1 MAAWTIVV
9 GSVVVVLMGF
19 ETMAS
24 LHTLEMREAIEKFL
38 AEPPGADLGLGVSGV
53 RQVIHVATLVASGC
67 ATAAAVLG
75 YQALRR
81 NRPARIGLTVV
92 AVPLF
97 LAGLATGAFFSSLVA
112 AASAM
117 LWLSP
122 AREWYAGTWKP
133 SPAGGSRNRRTPTT
147 SPPPPQPPLP
157 GPPYAGPPYAGP
169 PVSGPPAA
177 GPPVAGPPVA
187 GQPGW
192 APPPYPVPPPT
203 IGYGA
208 PAPWQP
214 VGALAAR
221 PVPRPLAVTLACVLT
236 WVFAGL
242 SLLMLLATMALLTV
256 DSSLLLEE
264 MHRQNPEFA
273 RQGIADDMIV
283 TGTYVVGT
291 LLALWSVA
299 ALVFA
304 GFAFAGRRWARTAL
318 LVCSAG
324 AVILLLLSVVTGQ
337 LLLLLPLSAATA
349 TTTNLVRADVRAWFA
364 PPPGPRGGMRA

>member
-133 SPAGGSRNRRTPTT
+133 SPAGGARTRRTPTT

-157 GPPYAGPPYAGP
+157 GPPYAGPPVGP
-169 PVSGPPAA
+169 PVGPPA
-177 GPPVAGPPVA
+177 GP
-187 GQPGW
+187 PGW

-203 IGYGA
+203 FGYGA

-214 VGALAAR
+214 VGAVAER
-221 PVPRPLAVTLACVLT
+221 PVPRPLAVTVACVLT

-242 SLLMLLATMALLTV
+242 SLLMLLATLALLTV
-256 DSSLLLEE
+256 DSSLLLDE

-283 TGTYVVGT
+283 TGTYAVGT

-318 LVCSAG
+318 LVSSAG
-324 AVILLLLSVVTGQ
+324 AVVLLLLSVVTGQ

-364 PPPGPRGGMRA
+364 PPPGPRGGMRS